1 MRINPSPS
9 YSILVRLQIPREPG
23 IIGRISAAI
32 GEAGGIIDTI
42 DLVSRTEQASVR
54 DILIEASSC
63 AHQREII
70 QALEK
75 VDNVYLLSAEDLTF
89 KYHIGG
95 KLETGCKLSFAKPE
109 VLAIAYTPGVARVC
123 TAIHKNKALANN
135 LTIKRNTVAVVSD
148 GTAVLGL
155 GDIGP
160 EAAMPVME
168 GKCQLFKEFG
178 GIDAFPICLDTQ
190 DPEEIIRTVK
200 LLAPTFGGINL
211 EDISS
216 PRCFEIEERL
226 KAEMDI
232 PVFHDDQHGTAV
244 VLLAALFN
252 ALKIVDK
259 KIEDLKIVICGIGAA
274 GTACANIMLEAGAKN
289 IVGYDLGGAVY
300 KGRSGDHEHLQAF
313 AEKTNPEMEQ
323 GPLSEGIK
331 GADLFIGLSA
341 PGVLKQDDV
350 KNMAADPIIFAM
362 ANPVPEIMPETA
374 QPYARI
380 MATGRSDYPNQINN
394 VLCFPGIFKGALR
407 CNASAINEEMK
418 IVAAHA
424 IADLIPADELNEQ
437 NIIPSVFNENVVEA
451 VAQEVE
457 RVARESGLARERADD
472 ASLYKMEI

>member
-1 MRINPSPS
+1 MKIKPTPS
-9 YSILVRLQIPREPG
+9 YSILVRFQIPREPG
-23 IIGRISAAI
+23 MIGRISQAI

-42 DLVSRTEQASVR
+42 EVISRKEKVSTREMV
-54 DILIEASSC
+54 IEASSC
-63 AHQREII
+63 DHQQEII
-70 QALEK
+70 RAIEN
-75 VDNVYLLSAEDLTF
+75 VDNVYLTKVEDLTL
-89 KYHIGG
+89 KYHLGG
-95 KLETGCKLSFAKPE
+95 KLETGCKLSLAKRE

-123 TAIHKNKALANN
+123 MAINENKAVANN
-135 LTIKRNTVAVVSD
+135 LTIKRNTVAVISD
-148 GTAVLGL
+148 GSAVLGL

-168 GKCQLFKEFG
+168 GKCQLFKDFG
-178 GIDAFPICLDTQ
+178 GVDAFPICLDTQ

-200 LLAPTFGGINL
+200 LLGPTFGGINL

-252 ALKIVDK
+252 AIRIVDK
-259 KIEDLKIVICGIGAA
+259 KMEDLKVVICGIGAA
-274 GTACANIMLEAGAKN
+274 GTACANILMEAGVKN
-289 IVGYDLGGAVY
+289 IIGYDIDGAIY
-300 KGRSGDHEHLQAF
+300 QGRPDDNEHLRVF
-313 AEKTNPEMEQ
+313 AEATNPNMEK

-341 PGVLKQDDV
+341 PGVLKREDV
-350 KNMAADPIIFAM
+350 KNMANDPIIFAM
-362 ANPVPEIMPETA
+362 ANPTPEIMPEEA
-374 QPYARI
+374 RPYARI

-407 CNASAINEEMK
+407 CNASGISEEMK
-418 IVAAHA
+418 IAAARA
-424 IADLIPADELNEQ
+424 IANLVPSSELSEQ
-437 NIIPSVFNENVVEA
+437 YIIPSVFNEDVAGV

-457 RVARESGLARERADD
+457 RVARESGLARARVDD
-472 ASLYKMEI
+472 KTLYKIEL